1 MRAQILELKNKIAT
15 ALLLVIAATFVS
27 CATQKEQVAVVN
39 DPDKKKDESMIP
51 WNKQEKWETQGQ
63 MGNITDRR

>member
-15 ALLLVIAATFVS
+15 ALLLVFAATLVS
-27 CATQKEQVAVVN
+27 CATEKEKVAVVN